1 MTGADE
7 LKRRVEHSPA
17 FILDMPQVHANLQP
31 LQRIKQASGCRVLYS
46 MKALPLGPLL
56 ADLKQ
61 RVDGISVSSLFEAR
75 LANAVLGGQGSLH
88 LTTPGLRPEEFAEL
102 GGLCSHISFNSLPQY
117 RRLHD
122 SSAGYSKGLR
132 VNPKL
137 SFADDERYD
146 PCRKHSK
153 LGVDIALLQQG
164 LPAGIEGLHIHTV
177 FGQTDFQPLQ
187 AVIAELKPLLTPQSG
202 LKWLNLGGGYLY
214 HRIAGL
220 NPIIEAIR
228 YLKTH
233 IAEQVYLEPGK
244 ALVGNAGYLLTTVL
258 DSFDSDGKTVLV
270 LDSSVNHHP
279 EIFEYRRRP
288 LLLDEDIQGGRA
300 AILAGSTCLAG
311 DIFGEYRF
319 DNIPAVGDK
328 LVFAD
333 VGAYSLIKAQ
343 RFNGYALPAVY
354 LKQNDECGLLKQDDY
369 AEYSRQWLG

>member
-1 MTGADE
+1 MIAADQ
-7 LKRRVEHSPA
+7 LKHRVEHSPA

-31 LQRIKQASGCRVLYS
+31 VQRIRQASGCRVLYS
-46 MKALPLGPLL
+46 MKALPLAPLL
-56 ADLKQ
+56 VELKE

-75 LANAVLGGQGSLH
+75 LAHAVLGGQGSLH
-88 LTTPGLRPEEFAEL
+88 LTTPGLRPDEFAEL
-102 GGLCSHISFNSLPQY
+102 GRLCTHISFNSLSQY
-117 RRLHD
+117 GRLHA
-122 SSAGYSKGLR
+122 SGNGYSKGLR
-132 VNPKL
+132 INPKL

-146 PCRKHSK
+146 PCRAHSK
-153 LGVDIALLQQG
+153 LGVDVAMLQTA

-187 AVIAELKPLLTPQSG
+187 AVIAKLKPFLLQQSG
-202 LKWLNLGGGYLY
+202 VKWLNLGGGYLY
-214 HRIAGL
+214 HRIADL
-220 NPIIEAIR
+220 NPIIDTIR

-233 IAEQVYLEPGK
+233 VAEQVYLEPGK

-258 DSFDSDGKTVLV
+258 DSFESDGKTVLV

-279 EIFEYRRRP
+279 EIFEYQRRP
-288 LLLDEDIQGGRA
+288 LLLDEDQQGSRA

-319 DNIPAVGDK
+319 DQIPAVGDK

-343 RFNGYALPAVY
+343 RFNGYALPALY
-354 LKQNDECGLLKQDDY
+354 LRRNEAFTLLKEDGY

>member
-1 MTGADE
+1 MTAADE

-31 LQRIKQASGCRVLYS
+31 LQRIRQASGCRVLYS
-46 MKALPLGPLL
+46 MKALPLGPVL
-56 ADLKQ
+56 ADLKP

-102 GGLCSHISFNSLPQY
+102 TGLCSHISFNSLEQY
-117 RRLHD
+117 RRLHE
-122 SSAGYSKGLR
+122 SSSGYSKGLR

-153 LGVDIALLQQG
+153 LGVDLALLEHD
-164 LPAGIEGLHIHTV
+164 LPAGIEGLHFHTV
-177 FGQTDFQPLQ
+177 FGQTDFLPLQ
-187 AVIAELKPLLTPQSG
+187 AVLSKLKLLLARQSG

-214 HRIAGL
+214 HRIADL
-220 NPIIEAIR
+220 NPIMETIR

-233 IAEQVYLEPGK
+233 VAEQVYLEPGK

-279 EIFEYRRRP
+279 EVFEYQRRP
-288 LLLDEDIQGGRA
+288 RLLEENSQGPHA

-319 DNIPAVGDK
+319 DKIPAVGDK
-328 LVFAD
+328 LVFVD

-343 RFNGYALPAVY
+343 RFNGYALPTVY
-354 LKQNDECGLLKQDDY
+354 LRQYDEYKLIKQDGYADY
-369 AEYSRQWLG
+369 AQQWAI

>member
-1 MTGADE
+1 MDADQ

-17 FILDMPQVHANLQP
+17 FILDMPQVHCNLQP
-31 LQRIKQASGCRVLYS
+31 LQRIKDATGCRVLYS
-46 MKALPLGPLL
+46 MKALPLGALL
-56 ADLKQ
+56 ADLKD

-75 LANAVLGGQGSLH
+75 LANAVLGGQGGVH

-102 GGLCSHISFNSLPQY
+102 GRLCSHISFNSLSQY
-117 RRLHD
+117 RRLHEL
-122 SSAGYSKGLR
+122 SVGYSKGLR

-146 PCRKHSK
+146 PCRAHSK
-153 LGVDIALLQQG
+153 LGVDVAMLQTG

-177 FGQTDFQPLQ
+177 FGQTDFLAFQ
-187 AVIAELKPLLTPQSG
+187 AVISKLKPFLRQQSG

-214 HRIAGL
+214 HRIAELG
-220 NPIIEAIR
+220 PIIETIR
-228 YLKTH
+228 YLKAH
-233 IAEQVYLEPGK
+233 VAEQVYLEPGK
-244 ALVGNAGYLLTTVL
+244 ALVGNAGYLLTRVL

-279 EIFEYRRRP
+279 EIFEYQRRP
-288 LLLDEDIQGGRA
+288 LLVDEDKQGGQT

-319 DNIPAVGDK
+319 HNLPAVGDK
-328 LVFAD
+328 LMFAD

-343 RFNGYALPAVY
+343 RFNGYALPALY
-354 LKQNDECGLLKQDDY
+354 LRRNDAFVLVKQDGY
-369 AEYSRQWLG
+369 AEYSGQWLG

>member
-1 MTGADE
+1 MITAEE

-31 LQRIKQASGCRVLYS
+31 LQRIRQASDCRVLYS

-56 ADLKQ
+56 ADLKK
-61 RVDGISVSSLFEAR
+61 RVDGVSVSSLFEAR
-75 LANAVLGGQGSLH
+75 LAHAVLGGQGSLH
-88 LTTPGLRPEEFAEL
+88 LTSPGLRSEEFAEL
-102 GGLCSHISFNSLPQY
+102 GRLCTHISFNSLSQY
-117 RRLHD
+117 QRLHASGD
-122 SSAGYSKGLR
+122 GYSKGLR

-146 PCRKHSK
+146 PCRAHSK
-153 LGVDIALLQQG
+153 LGVDVALLQTA

-187 AVIAELKPLLTPQSG
+187 AVIAKLKPFLLRQSG

-214 HRIAGL
+214 HSISDL
-220 NPIIEAIR
+220 NPIIDTIR
-228 YLKTH
+228 YLKAH
-233 IAEQVYLEPGK
+233 VAEQVFLEPGK

-258 DSFDSDGKTVLV
+258 DRFESDGKTVLV

-279 EIFEYRRRP
+279 EIFEYQRQP
-288 LLLDEDIQGGRA
+288 LLLDEHKRGCRT

-319 DNIPAVGDK
+319 DTLPAAGDK
-328 LVFAD
+328 MIFAD

-343 RFNGYALPAVY
+343 RFNGYALPTLYLYRDDAVT
-354 LKQNDECGLLKQDDY
+354 LLKEDEY
-369 AEYSRQWLG
+369 ADYSRQWLG

>member
-1 MTGADE
+1 MIAADQ
-7 LKRRVEHSPA
+7 LKHRVEHSPA

-31 LQRIKQASGCRVLYS
+31 VQRIRQASGCRVLYS
-46 MKALPLGPLL
+46 MKALPLAPLL
-56 ADLKQ
+56 AELKE

-75 LANAVLGGQGSLH
+75 LAHAVLGGQGSLH
-88 LTTPGLRPEEFAEL
+88 LTTPGLRPDEFAEL
-102 GGLCSHISFNSLPQY
+102 GRLCTHISFNSLSQY
-117 RRLHD
+117 GRLHA
-122 SSAGYSKGLR
+122 SGTGYSKGLR

-146 PCRKHSK
+146 PCRAHSK
-153 LGVDIALLQQG
+153 LGVDVAMLQTA

-187 AVIAELKPLLTPQSG
+187 AVIAKLEPFLLQQSG
-202 LKWLNLGGGYLY
+202 VKWLNLGGGYLY
-214 HRIAGL
+214 HRIADL
-220 NPIIEAIR
+220 NPIIDTIR

-233 IAEQVYLEPGK
+233 VAEQVYLEPGK

-258 DSFDSDGKTVLV
+258 DSFESGGKTVLV

-279 EIFEYRRRP
+279 EIFEYQRRP
-288 LLLDEDIQGGRA
+288 LLLDEDQQGSRA

-319 DNIPAVGDK
+319 DQIPAVGDR

-333 VGAYSLIKAQ
+333 FGAYSLIKAQ
-343 RFNGYALPAVY
+343 RFNGYALPALY
-354 LKQNDECGLLKQDDY
+354 LHRDEAFTLLKEDGY

>member
-1 MTGADE
+1 MMDADQ

-17 FILDMPQVHANLQP
+17 FILDMPQVHCNLQP
-31 LQRIKQASGCRVLYS
+31 LQRIKDATGCRVLYS
-46 MKALPLGPLL
+46 MKALPLGALL
-56 ADLKQ
+56 ADLKD

-75 LANAVLGGQGSLH
+75 LANAVLGGQGGVH

-102 GGLCSHISFNSLPQY
+102 GRLCSHISFNSLSQY
-117 RRLHD
+117 RRLHEL
-122 SSAGYSKGLR
+122 SVGYSKGLR

-146 PCRKHSK
+146 PCRAHSK
-153 LGVDIALLQQG
+153 LGVDVAMLQTG

-177 FGQTDFQPLQ
+177 FGQTDFLAFQ
-187 AVIAELKPLLTPQSG
+187 AVISKLKPFLRQQSG

-214 HRIAGL
+214 HRIAELG
-220 NPIIEAIR
+220 PIIETIR
-228 YLKTH
+228 YLKAH
-233 IAEQVYLEPGK
+233 VAEQVYLEPGK
-244 ALVGNAGYLLTTVL
+244 ALVGNAGYLLTRVL

-279 EIFEYRRRP
+279 EIFEYQRRP
-288 LLLDEDIQGGRA
+288 LLVDEDKQGGQT

-319 DNIPAVGDK
+319 HNLPAVGDK
-328 LVFAD
+328 LMFAD

-343 RFNGYALPAVY
+343 RFNGYALPALY
-354 LKQNDECGLLKQDDY
+354 LRRNDAFVLVKQDGY
-369 AEYSRQWLG
+369 AEYSGQWLG